1 MGSCLSKLGNKSN
14 TVKSWSS
21 NPECTEIKKCEEKE
35 LSDSS
40 HKSISLSPRQKTTNV
55 CQKEVPSD
63 SSHTQ
68 EFTKE
73 CLNEMDILPILKH
86 RSLSLT
92 KLSAIKKEQALS
104 LKKFSKPTYIRDH
117 TECKETFKAIGGEGE
132 WARKQN
138 MLDQALEYFT
148 GKAEGKREQYYEKLQ
163 SLCPTSE
170 EWQSLD
176 HERSIRLAERQRWSN
191 VKSSQNEL
199 SVNDLIFVSHN
210 ENFGGFKKSL
220 AAFVHISYPFT
231 EEQLQSRSYWKDNSM
246 IAPHDANEAV
256 FPLRKAVLVEN
267 PDATTLENMFT
278 EAYVN
283 VDPTTL
289 RKQVYSNKDAFDTAL
304 DEERNGN
311 GLNVWEMYSKG
322 VGLSE
327 TELAFYET
335 FWKPT
340 DKFALNTSL
349 DEERVASGLN
359 EWEMFA
365 MDTIKNDVCT
375 SKQEVIVASR
385 SSRGPLSAILVR
397 KRVIRLAEYFS
408 KHKFIHRHII
418 APGDVFF
425 TERVSVQTPS
435 DYAAIVK
442 KHRDLEAAL
451 FARLA
456 KEGAPFTETFGS
468 EKEFKFKSPEAK
480 TFKDG
485 RMALR
490 ARERAKKI

>member
-1 MGSCLSKLGNKSN
+1 
-14 TVKSWSS
+14 
-21 NPECTEIKKCEEKE
+21 
-35 LSDSS
+35 
-40 HKSISLSPRQKTTNV
+40 
-55 CQKEVPSD
+55 
-63 SSHTQ
+63 
-68 EFTKE
+68 
-73 CLNEMDILPILKH
+73 
-86 RSLSLT
+86 
-92 KLSAIKKEQALS
+92 
-104 LKKFSKPTYIRDH
+104 
-117 TECKETFKAIGGEGE
+117 
-132 WARKQN
+132 

-148 GKAEGKREQYYEKLQ
+148 DKAEGKREQYYAKLQ

-176 HERSIRLAERQRWSN
+176 HERSIRLAEKQRWSN

-210 ENFGGFKKSL
+210 ENFSGFKKTL

-246 IAPHDANEAV
+246 ISPYDANEAV
-256 FPLRKAVLVEN
+256 FPLLKAVWVEN
-267 PDATTLENMFT
+267 PDATKPENMFT
-278 EAYVN
+278 EAYVK

-289 RKQVYSNKDAFDTAL
+289 REQVHSNKDIFDTTL
-304 DEERNGN
+304 NEDRHGN
-311 GLNVWEMYSKG
+311 GLNAWEMFSKG

-327 TELAFYET
+327 MELAFYET

-359 EWEMFA
+359 EWKMFA
-365 MDTIKNDVCT
+365 IDIIENDVCT
-375 SKQEVIVASR
+375 SKQDAIFASR
-385 SSRGPLSAILVR
+385 SSRGPLSAKLVR
-397 KRVIRLAEYFS
+397 KSVIRLAEYFS
-408 KHKFIHRHII
+408 KHKFIHRRII
-418 APGDVFF
+418 APGDFFF

-442 KHRDLEAAL
+442 KHQDLEAAF
-451 FARLA
+451 FASLV
-456 KEGAPFTETFGS
+456 KEGSSFTEIFGS

-490 ARERAKKI
+490 AMERAKKI